1 MNTHNFVSG
10 LALALISSSALLLS
24 GCLAEGASAEL
35 SDTADAASVDEA
47 VGEASQAIGSECA
60 AAAATQSFS
69 SVIDYTS
76 PQTYSTTNCYKGV
89 VLDVT
94 SYASTAPAGN
104 WIYTNVGWADS
115 VPVASQSG
123 HEAACAALWMEGDL
137 FERVNGTWVFRGTRE
152 AFGYWSTDFPATN
165 TCMPPTVNFNDV
177 MVPGRTYRIAATART
192 SKGSSALTRKL
203 SVVTSFVEAPH

>member
-10 LALALISSSALLLS
+10 LALAIISSSALLLG

-35 SDTADAASVDEA
+35 SDTDDATSVEEA

-60 AAAATQSFS
+60 AAVATQSFS
-69 SVIDYTS
+69 STIDYTS

-94 SYASTAPAGN
+94 SYASTVPAGN
-104 WIYTNVGWADS
+104 WIYTNVGWEDS
-115 VPVASQSG
+115 VPLASQPG
-123 HEAACAALWMEGDL
+123 HEAACAALWMEADL

-152 AFGYWSTDFPATN
+152 AFGFWETEFPAN

-177 MVPGRTYRIAATART
+177 MVPGRTYRLSATART
-192 SKGSSALTRKL
+192 AKGSSAPTRKL
-203 SVVTSFVEAPH
+203 NVATSFVNAPH